1 MKIVKMYYGDLTEW
15 MDYNA
20 AECDDYIPGCLID
33 NMVITAKDGTRIF
46 AYERAATEWNS
57 YYECHVYSQDEQN
70 SEEYN
75 EELKRWTQLED
86 EIYKE
91 IEAV

>member
-33 NMVITAKDGTRIF
+33 NMVITAKDGTKVF
-46 AYERAATEWNS
+46 CYERPATTWS
-57 YYECHVYSQDEQN
+57 SFYECHMYSPAEQTTPEIE
-70 SEEYN
+70 SEWEQWS
-75 EELKRWTQLED
+75 ELEAAVNA
-86 EIYKE
+86 E

>member
-1 MKIVKMYYGDLTEW
+1 MKIVKMYYGDLAEW

-57 YYECHVYSQDEQN
+57 YYECHVYDPHEQTTPEIETEWEN
-70 SEEYN
+70 WSE
-75 EELKRWTQLED
+75 LET
-86 EIYKE
+86 EASAE